1 MSSLEPIVFRA
12 RTLKMHDTG
21 FRPMN
26 RSAYSFLKQ
35 DEGNPKK
42 KYCSRGHCKYDQHSK
57 KFLHRVKIHCKL
69 HQAGLLMTAQVTVR
83 NCQNCQW
90 AQKCGR

>member
-1 MSSLEPIVFRA
+1 MSSLEPVVFRA
-12 RTLKMHDTG
+12 QAFKMHDAG

-42 KYCSRGHCKYDQHSK
+42 KYYSGRHCKYDQHSK
-57 KFLHRVKIHCKL
+57 NFLHVVKIHCKL
-69 HQAGLLMTAQVTVR
+69 HQAALLMTARVSAR

-90 AQKCGR
+90 AQKVLR

>member
-12 RTLKMHDTG
+12 RAFKVHDTG

-42 KYCSRGHCKYDQHSK
+42 KYCSRRHCKYDQHSK

-69 HQAGLLMTAQVTVR
+69 HQAVLFMTF
-83 NCQNCQW
+83 
-90 AQKCGR
+90 